1 MKTSLWASGVA
12 SLIAFTTL
20 ITPAAAQGRRPS
32 DVPAGDPAPVRRVI
46 DAATIEVILNNTPTL
61 VRYLGVDAPVGDACY
76 AAQAA
81 AANKALVSGKLVR
94 LEKDITDTDA
104 DGRLLR
110 YVYVLDGRMASEQL
124 LGAGLA
130 RATGVEPDIKHFG
143 DLAVQEAQAMAAK
156 RGGWARCGWSTQAV
170 APIENGCTVIA
181 VERLMLNRSTLPE
194 LARVKS
200 GDCVKIVKAINPS
213 GAAWSGAYVFRPAG
227 STITPAAMYVR
238 WKDSFMLISK
248 ESDGEL
254 YANVVRDSYKERVFP
269 WQRAQY
275 PDKVAGSTR
284 VDQQKFVRDTAD
296 ANVLVLPN
304 PRTFLF
310 RDLGNGQWQT
320 LVDVFEYKSG
330 DARVARYLPSGDVE

>member
-1 MKTSLWASGVA
+1 MKTSSWAAGA
-12 SLIAFTTL
+12 ACLIALTTL
-20 ITPAAAQGRRPS
+20 VTPASAQGRRPS
-32 DVPAGDPAPVRRVI
+32 DVPAGDTVSVTRVI
-46 DAATIEVILNNTPTL
+46 DAATIEVTLNNTPTL
-61 VRYLGVDAPVGDACY
+61 VRYLGVDAPSGNACF

-94 LEKDITDTDA
+94 LEKDTTEVDA
-104 DGRLLR
+104 QGRLLR
-110 YVYVLDGRMASEQL
+110 YVYVLDGRMASEEL
-124 LGAGLA
+124 LRAGVA
-130 RATGVEPDIKHFG
+130 RATGAEPDTKHFG
-143 DLAVQEAQAMAAK
+143 DLAALEAQAIAAK
-156 RGGWARCGWSTQAV
+156 RGGWARCGWSAQIA

-181 VERLMLNRSTLPE
+181 VERLMLNRRTLPE

-200 GDCVKIVKAINPS
+200 GDCVKIVKAENPS
-213 GAAWSGAYVFRPAG
+213 GGAWSGTYIFRPAG
-227 STITPAAMYVR
+227 STITPGAMYAR
-238 WKDSFMLISK
+238 WKDSFLLISK

-269 WQRAQY
+269 WERAKY
-275 PDKVAGSTR
+275 PDKMPGSTR

-310 RDLGNGQWQT
+310 RDLGAGQWQA

-330 DARVARYLPSGDVE
+330 DARVARTLPSGDVE

>member
-1 MKTSLWASGVA
+1 MKMSFWAAGAA
-12 SLIAFTTL
+12 SLITLTTL
-20 ITPAAAQGRRPS
+20 ITPVAAQGRRPS
-32 DVPAGDPAPVRRVI
+32 DVPAGDTAPVTRVI
-46 DAATIEVILNNTPTL
+46 DAATIEVTLNNTPTL
-61 VRYLGVDAPVGDACY
+61 VRYLGVDAPAGGACY

-81 AANKALVSGKLVR
+81 VANKALVGGKLVR
-94 LEKDITDTDA
+94 LEKDITDKDA

-110 YVYVLDGRMASEQL
+110 YVYVLDGRMASEEL
-124 LGAGLA
+124 LRSGMA

-143 DLAVQEAQAMAAK
+143 DLAALEVQAISAK
-156 RGGWARCGWSTQAV
+156 RGGWARCGWKTQAV
-170 APIENGCTVIA
+170 ASVENGCTVIA
-181 VERLMLNRSTLPE
+181 VERLMLRRSTLPE
-194 LARVKS
+194 MARVKS
-200 GDCVKIVKAINPS
+200 GDCVKIVKAENPS
-213 GAAWSGAYVFRPAG
+213 GAAWSGTSIFRPAG
-227 STITPAAMYVR
+227 STITPGAMYVR

-269 WQRAQY
+269 WQRTQY

-284 VDQQKFVRDTAD
+284 IDQQKFVRDTAD
-296 ANVLVLPN
+296 ANILVLPN

-310 RDLGNGQWQT
+310 RDLGNGQWRT